1 MRVLRQ
7 HIGIGVAD
15 ISDAIGGQ
23 NHPIDRA
30 IPIVPRRE
38 IVAQTQ
44 PGFRVGGIHR
54 IQAGDG
60 GQDVVAILDRS
71 RLDDGPRP
79 IGVRDDRDPVV
90 GAKLIDQRGQAVL
103 HHLHLVVFTHRAGH
117 VDDEGEQC
125 VLALPA
131 GQVLALNADLD
142 HVRALTT
149 ER

>member
-15 ISDAIGGQ
+15 IGDAVGGQ

-44 PGFRVGGIHR
+44 PGFRVGGVHR
-54 IQAGDG
+54 IQPVDG
-60 GQDVVAILDRS
+60 VEDAVAIFNRS
-71 RLDDGPRP
+71 RIDDRPRP
-79 IGVRDDRDPVV
+79 IGVRDDRNPVV
-90 GAKLIDQRGQAVL
+90 GAKLIDQRGQPVL

-125 VLALPA
+125 ILALPA
-131 GQVLALNADLD
+131 GQVLALNADL
-142 HVRALTT
+142 HHIRALTT